1 MSRKQWLHVL
11 LLAGWM
17 ALPVSGFVGKAE
29 GASSRTGT
37 VSDDQGVPLRAA
49 TVKFRHLK
57 TAVTT
62 SVLTDAEGEFWL
74 PSLASGEYEISAQ
87 KKGFEAS
94 PPTRVMS
101 SGSWKDLDFTLPNL
115 EVIPISQLSTS
126 DLVAHLPEAPEK
138 MLLVRTCGNCHSLAT
153 VLGKGGRSRS
163 EWDEVLK
170 RMQGMSSG
178 YVPVS
183 PTTMPS

>member
-17 ALPVSGFVGKAE
+17 ALPASGFEIGKAE
-29 GASSRTGT
+29 GTSLRAGR

-74 PSLASGEYEISAQ
+74 PSLASGEYEISAH
-87 KKGFEAS
+87 KKGFETSA
-94 PPTRVMS
+94 PRRVMA
-101 SGSWKDLDFTLPNL
+101 SGPWKDLAFTLPNL
-115 EVIPISQLSTS
+115 QVIPISQLSTS
-126 DLVAHLPEAPEK
+126 DMVAHLPEAPEK

-153 VLGKGGRSRS
+153 VLGRGGRSRS
-163 EWDEVLK
+163 EWEEVLN
-170 RMQGMSSG
+170 RM
-178 YVPVS
+178 
-183 PTTMPS
+183 